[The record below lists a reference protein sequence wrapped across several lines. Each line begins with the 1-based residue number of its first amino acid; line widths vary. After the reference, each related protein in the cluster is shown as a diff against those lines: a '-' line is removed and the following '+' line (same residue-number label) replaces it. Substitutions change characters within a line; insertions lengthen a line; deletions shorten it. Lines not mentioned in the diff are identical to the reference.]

1 MKITSPYVYNELSSV
16 TNKETGKR
24 FYVCPEGHQ
33 LASVTTILSATKDM
47 SGLLEWRK
55 RIGDKKADEEV
66 KAATSIGSVMHRDIE
81 HYIRGEE
88 RLKGGNLIRKMAR
101 QMANNIIEQ
110 GLIHVDEVW
119 GIEVPVYFSGSY
131 AGRSDLIG
139 VYKGVPCIM
148 DFKNSK
154 KIKKREWVHD
164 YFMQGCAYALAHN
177 NMFDTNI
184 QQMVI
189 FMASRDMQFETYVL
203 EGEEFNYFMGQWIQR
218 LEDWYNLQA

>member
-1 MKITSPYVYNELSSV
+1 MKITAPYEYHELDSV
-16 TNKETGKR
+16 TDKESGKR
-24 FYVCPEGHQ
+24 YYICPEGHQ
-33 LASVTTILSATKDM
+33 LSSVTTILSATKDM
-47 SGLLEWRK
+47 TVLNEWRA
-55 RIGDKKADEEV
+55 RIGDKKADEEI

-88 RLKGGNLIRKMAR
+88 RLRGGNLIRKMAR
-101 QMANNIIEQ
+101 QMANNIIER

-139 VYKGVPCIM
+139 VYKGEPAIM

-154 KIKKREWVHD
+154 KIKKREWIHD

-184 QQMVI
+184 RQVVI
-189 FMASRDMQFETYVL
+189 FMASRDMKFETFVL
-203 EGEEFNYFMGQWIQR
+203 EGEEFDYFMGQWIQR
-218 LEDWYNLQA
+218 LEDWYNLQG